1 MSASAASAAPPVP
14 VRVAGLDAYR
24 GLVLALMMGEALHF
38 CGVSAALPASG
49 LWAFLCHHQDHVDWI
64 GGSLHD
70 LIQPGF
76 SFLVGAALPFSLAAR
91 AGRGQSR
98 GAMIAHAF
106 RRALILVFLGIFLR
120 SLGHPQT
127 RFTFEDTLTQ
137 IGLGYGFLF
146 ILGLR
151 PRRDQW
157 IALAVILVVFWAAF
171 ALYPVPG
178 PDFAWDSVGVPS
190 DWPHLMTGFEAHWNK
205 GENFSAQFD
214 RWFLNLFPR
223 ETPFVFNEGG
233 YQTLSF
239 IPTLGTMILGLLAG
253 GVVRGGRAARQKL
266 TWLVTAGV
274 AFLAAGWLLGAL
286 GLCPVVK
293 RIWTPSFALWSGGW
307 CFLFTALFYAVM
319 DVRGHVRWAFPLTV
333 LGTNSIAAYCM
344 NWVLVAPVADALVRH
359 LGRGPFLALGPAF
372 ERTLVGAA
380 ALLAVWLILHWM
392 YRRRIFIRI

>member
-1 MSASAASAAPPVP
+1 MSSTGAPAATPVA

-38 CGVSAALPASG
+38 CGVSAAIPASA
-49 LWAFLCHHQDHVDWI
+49 LWAFLCHHQDHVAWV

-106 RRALILVFLGIFLR
+106 RRALILVVLGIVLR

-178 PDFAWDSVGVPS
+178 PDFAWESVGVPS

-239 IPTLGTMILGLLAG
+239 VPTLGTMILGLLAG
-253 GVVRGGRAARQKL
+253 GVVRDERTARQKL

-274 AFLAAGWLLGAL
+274 AFLATGWLLGAL

-344 NWVLVAPVADALVRH
+344 NWVLVVPVADALVRH

-380 ALLAVWLILHWM
+380 ALLVVWIVLHWM

>member
-1 MSASAASAAPPVP
+1 MTSSPASAAPPVAT
-14 VRVAGLDAYR
+14 RVAGLDAYR

-38 CGVSAALPASG
+38 CGVSAAFPASA
-49 LWAFLCHHQDHVDWI
+49 LWAFLCHHQDHVEWI
-64 GGSLHD
+64 GCSLHD

-98 GAMIAHAF
+98 GAMIGHAF
-106 RRALILVFLGIFLR
+106 RRALILVVLGIVLR

-146 ILGLR
+146 LLGLR

-157 IALAVILVVFWAAF
+157 IALALILVAFWAAF

-178 PDFAWDSVGVPS
+178 PGFAWESVGVPA
-190 DWPHLMTGFEAHWNK
+190 DWPHLMTGFAAHWNK

-223 ETPFVFNEGG
+223 EEPFAFNGGG

-253 GVVRGGRAARQKL
+253 GVVRADRTARQKL

-319 DVRGHVRWAFPLTV
+319 DVRGHVRWALPLTV

-344 NWVLVAPVADALVRH
+344 NWVLVGPVAEALVRH

-380 ALLAVWLILHWM
+380 ALLVVWVVLHWM